1 LETVVAY
8 SGLKGLPLTNVTV
21 CGKCGAVSLAGVS
34 FCFACGGSL
43 TSNVPAGVSPGQPP
57 TPYAPVPPV
66 SAVPPQFPPP
76 QFAPTPFG
84 QFAPPSGYNAAGPV
98 PNAAARPT
106 GITILAVAE
115 VVTAVITLLV
125 AIDLLRWA
133 YTDFYYDDF
142 KWVVID
148 GGLGLVYGA
157 VSLTAFSVARGIWFV
172 QPWAWKK
179 AGIVSLSL
187 LGIVVASV
195 FAWGPTGLDLF
206 GVVGQMSILAY
217 LSLSSVRVLF
227 GRSAT
232 TLFEGPR

>member
-1 LETVVAY
+1 M
-8 SGLKGLPLTNVTV
+8 
-21 CGKCGAVSLAGVS
+21 SLAGVR

-43 TSNVPAGVSPGQPP
+43 TSNVAAAMPPVPAPAQFASPQSPGPAAAQLGYGAAGPFSTPP
-57 TPYAPVPPV
+57 T
-66 SAVPPQFPPP
+66 
-76 QFAPTPFG
+76 
-84 QFAPPSGYNAAGPV
+84 GYNAAGPV

-115 VVTAVITLLV
+115 VVTAVIAGLV

-133 YTDFYYDDF
+133 YNDLYYDDF

-187 LGIVVASV
+187 LGIVVASM
-195 FAWGPTGLDLF
+195 FAWRPSGLDLF
-206 GVVGQMSILAY
+206 GVVGQLSILAY

-232 TLFEGPR
+232 TLFEGPH

>member
-1 LETVVAY
+1 
-8 SGLKGLPLTNVTV
+8 LTEVSV
-21 CGKCGAVSLAGVS
+21 CRLCGAVSRAGTS

-43 TSNVPAGVSPGQPP
+43 TPNAPAGVSP
-57 TPYAPVPPV
+57 VPP
-66 SAVPPQFPPP
+66 SLQLPPP
-76 QFAPTPFG
+76 QFAPPPFA
-84 QFAPPSGYNAAGPV
+84 QFAPPPGYNAAGPV

-115 VVTAVITLLV
+115 VVTAVIAMLV

-157 VSLTAFSVARGIWFV
+157 TSLTAFSVARGIWFV

-179 AGIVSLSL
+179 ACIVSWSL
-187 LGIVVASV
+187 LGIIVASV
-195 FAWGPTGLDLF
+195 FAWGMTGLDVF
-206 GVVGQMSILAY
+206 GVIGQTSILAC

-227 GRSAT
+227 GGAAT
-232 TLFEGPR
+232 TLPQGPR

>member
-1 LETVVAY
+1 
-8 SGLKGLPLTNVTV
+8 LTNVTV
-21 CGKCGAVSLAGVS
+21 CGRCGAVSLAGVR

-43 TSNVPAGVSPGQPP
+43 MSNVP
-57 TPYAPVPPV
+57 APVPPV
-66 SAVPPQFPPP
+66 PPP
-76 QFAPTPFG
+76 A
-84 QFAPPSGYNAAGPV
+84 QFAPPQSLGPAAAQLGYNAAGPYSTPPPGYNAAGPV

-115 VVTAVITLLV
+115 VVTAVIAGLV

-172 QPWAWKK
+172 QPWEWKK

-195 FAWGPTGLDLF
+195 IAWGPTGLDLF
-206 GVVGQMSILAY
+206 GVVGQISILAY

-232 TLFEGPR
+232 TLFEGPH

>member
-1 LETVVAY
+1 MTD
-8 SGLKGLPLTNVTV
+8 VTV
-21 CGKCGAVSLAGVS
+21 CGRCAAVSRAGVS

-43 TSNVPAGVSPGQPP
+43 TANGQAGVPPVQPP
-57 TPYAPVPPV
+57 APFAPVPP
-66 SAVPPQFPPP
+66 A
-76 QFAPTPFG
+76 APA
-84 QFAPPSGYNAAGPV
+84 QFAPPQSPVPAAVQPWYGAAGPYGAPPAGYNAAGPV
-98 PNAAARPT
+98 PNVAARPT

-115 VVTAVITLLV
+115 VVTAIIAGLV

-142 KWVVID
+142 KWVVLD

-187 LGIVVASV
+187 LGLIVVSV
-195 FAWGPTGLDLF
+195 SAWGPTGLDLF
-206 GVVGQMSILAY
+206 GAVGQMSILAY
-217 LSLSSVRVLF
+217 LSSSSVRVLF
-227 GRSAT
+227 GRSPT
-232 TLFEGPR
+232 TLFEGPH

>member
-1 LETVVAY
+1 
-8 SGLKGLPLTNVTV
+8 LTNVVV
-21 CGKCGAVSLAGVS
+21 CRQCRAVSQAGTS
-34 FCFACGGSL
+34 FCFACGGNL
-43 TSNVPAGVSPGQPP
+43 TAGTQMAAPAQPP
-57 TPYAPVPPV
+57 AQY
-66 SAVPPQFPPP
+66 PP
-76 QFAPTPFG
+76 QFAPPPPPYASSPPPYAP
-84 QFAPPSGYNAAGPV
+84 QLFAPSAGYNAAGPV

-106 GITILAVAE
+106 GITLLAVAE

-125 AIDLLRWA
+125 AIDLLHWA

-157 VSLTAFSVARGIWFV
+157 ISLTAFSVARGIWFV

-179 AGIVSLSL
+179 TSIVSLSL
-187 LGIVVASV
+187 LGIIAASV

-206 GVVGQMSILAY
+206 GVVGQMSILFY

-227 GRSAT
+227 GRSPT
-232 TLFEGPR
+232 TLLQGQS